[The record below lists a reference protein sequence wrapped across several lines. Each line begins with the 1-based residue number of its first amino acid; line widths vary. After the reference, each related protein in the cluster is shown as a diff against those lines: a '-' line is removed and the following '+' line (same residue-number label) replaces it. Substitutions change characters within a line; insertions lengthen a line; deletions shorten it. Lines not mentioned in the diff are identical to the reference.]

1 MKANGASR
9 NMTSI
14 GLVMLMLTSLLLAGV
29 VAEVADGNG
38 TTGIDR
44 NPNPQEQ
51 DLIKPTRTYHP
62 ESTHSLL
69 SLDIGNGFESQDGV
83 GQAAGNM
90 LAYGAS
96 SGAWNVGDGTS
107 AEFDG
112 SRANVSM
119 GAGENTPIVLRN
131 KADGTV
137 GQEVTMTLK
146 NYYSSI
152 DR

>member
-69 SLDIGNGFESQDGV
+69 SLDVANG
-83 GQAAGNM
+83 
-90 LAYGAS
+90 Y
-96 SGAWNVGDGTS
+96 T
-107 AEFDG
+107 EFFSDFIYDI
-112 SRANVSM
+112 RVNHLVVSLQYFLL
-119 GAGENTPIVLRN
+119 GFL
-131 KADGTV
+131 
-137 GQEVTMTLK
+137 
-146 NYYSSI
+146 
-152 DR
+152 